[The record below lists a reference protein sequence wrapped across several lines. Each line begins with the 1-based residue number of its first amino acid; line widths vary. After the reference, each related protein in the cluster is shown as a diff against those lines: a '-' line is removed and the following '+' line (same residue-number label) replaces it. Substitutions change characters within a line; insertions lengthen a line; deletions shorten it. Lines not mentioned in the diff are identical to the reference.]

1 MAHSFFRT
9 QHRITQNLSAWH
21 SVCSVDSVWN
31 TTHKIFHT
39 QHRITQN
46 LLRMAFCV
54 FRGFCVKHYT
64 QDFSHTEAQNYTEFT
79 PHGILCVPW
88 FLCETLNSRAF
99 AHSTEFHRNLLRMAF
114 CVFRGSVW
122 KERNTRR
129 SVSNMDSVW
138 NTTHKIFRTQTAQ
151 NFTEIYSPLSYSTP
165 HGARAKRLAVL
176 CVPWILCETRN
187 NLLWVTWI
195 LCETEY
201 TCRIQRALITPSFS
215 RNTATS

>member
-1 MAHSFFRT
+1 MFLCTQEFFEKCYGT
-9 QHRITQNLSAWH
+9 Q
-21 SVCSVDSVWN
+21 
-31 TTHKIFHT
+31 F
-39 QHRITQN
+39 
-46 LLRMAFCV
+46 
-54 FRGFCVKHYT
+54 
-64 QDFSHTEAQNYTEFT
+64 FSHTEITEFHRIY

-176 CVPWILCETRN
+176 CIPWILCEKKEKTHPMSDMDSVWN
-187 NLLWVTWI
+187 KK
-195 LCETEY
+195 
-201 TCRIQRALITPSFS
+201 QPSVS
-215 RNTATS
+215 DVNSV